1 MEGEG
6 EEEGGRYDAKPS
18 QSLSTSVTRRR
29 VAVVRVA
36 TATVNTIELTIAKA
50 KGGGQ
55 AATTGKPAKREQ
67 PLLYSGL
74 VDHLRDRYD
83 T

>member
-1 MEGEG
+1 MM
-6 EEEGGRYDAKPS
+6 PN
-18 QSLSTSVTRRR
+18 R
-29 VAVVRVA
+29 VNPLARVSPAAAVVVASSVRVA
-36 TATVNTIELTIAKA
+36 TAAVNTIELTIAKA

-74 VDHLRDRYD
+74 VERFMKIGLALMAEDHIS
-83 T
+83 